1 MALDETGGAGGGDQS
16 ATDILT
22 GGGVAAAAAPA
33 DVGGSGA
40 EGGQGGGAASGAD
53 VAGAIDPDWYANL
66 SADGGDADNP
76 SNRDWIKSLGVRD
89 LDGLAKIAR
98 DNQKALRDSGRVKL
112 PGEGAPAEEVAA
124 FRKAI
129 GVPDDAKGYAIV
141 APKDADGNDIKLDN
155 ELIGLLSESAVKAGL
170 PKAGFEAVVG
180 DFIQA
185 QLDQAADIDARQ
197 KTLAAATVKGWGTE
211 SATKLAAVDAAARAL
226 DLDKAKL
233 VALRGALGA
242 DFALNMLA
250 KLGGGMQED
259 VLLTGGNNRFG
270 VTGPEAK
277 AEIDR
282 LTLDE
287 DFQKK
292 VKIPGSPERIRWNR
306 LNDAHAEFVAKQQ
319 AG

>member
-1 MALDETGGAGGGDQS
+1 MALDDNGGGSGAAAEGGA
-16 ATDILT
+16 ADILT
-22 GGGVAAAAAPA
+22 GGGAAAAAA
-33 DVGGSGA
+33 DGGGSA
-40 EGGQGGGAASGAD
+40 AQGGDGAGVAAGAD

-66 SADGGDADNP
+66 SAEGGDGDNP
-76 SNRDWIKSLGVRD
+76 SNRDWIKSVGIKD

-112 PGEGAPAEEVAA
+112 PGEGAPADEVAA

-129 GVPDDAKGYAIV
+129 GVPDDAKGYAIA
-141 APKDADGNDIKLDN
+141 APKDADGNDVPLDDT
-155 ELIGLLSESAVKAGL
+155 LIGLLSESALKAGL

-180 DFIQA
+180 DFIKA
-185 QLDQAADIDARQ
+185 QLDQAADFDARQ
-197 KTLAAATVKGWGTE
+197 KTLAAETVKGWGSE

-226 DLDKAKL
+226 DLDRDKL

-259 VLLTGGNNRFG
+259 VLLTGGKGRFG
-270 VTGPEAK
+270 ISGPEAK

-282 LTLDE
+282 LTLDV

-292 VKIPGSPERIRWNR
+292 VKIPNSPERVRWNR
-306 LNDAHAEFVAKQQ
+306 LNDAHAEYEAKQQ
-319 AG
+319 AA